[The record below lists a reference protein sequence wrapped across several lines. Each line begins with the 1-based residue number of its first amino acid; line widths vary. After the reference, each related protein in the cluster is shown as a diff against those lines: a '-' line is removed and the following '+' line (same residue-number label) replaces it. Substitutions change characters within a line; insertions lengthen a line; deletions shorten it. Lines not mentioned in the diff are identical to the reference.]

1 MERHNFNT
9 SLHTLHIKN
18 MVSNS
23 CIRVV
28 KESLHRTGF
37 IEVTRIELGEADVR
51 FDLQII
57 SLEFIDEL
65 LKKDGFELIHD
76 NSRRLVEKIKTA
88 VIQLVFYGS
97 NTNSLIRN
105 SDYLSD
111 KLGYPYQQISK
122 VFSEKTGTTL
132 EKYIILIKVEKIK
145 ELLSYDEMTLS
156 EIAFQ
161 MGYSSVQYLSNQFR
175 LVTGLTVSEYK
186 SQLRERKPLS
196 SLLD

>member
-28 KESLHRTGF
+28 KESLQRTGF
-37 IEVTRIELGEADVR
+37 IEVMRIELGEAEVR

-57 SLEFIDEL
+57 SLGFIDEL

-76 NSRRLVEKIKTA
+76 SSRRLLEKIKTA
-88 VIQLVFYGS
+88 VIQLVFYGN

-111 KLGYPYQQISK
+111 KLGYPYQQLSK
-122 VFSEKTGTTL
+122 VFSEKSGTTL

-156 EIAFQ
+156 EIAFR
-161 MGYSSVQYLSNQFR
+161 MGYSSVQYLSNQFKQ
-175 LVTGLTVSEYK
+175 VTGLTVSEYK
-186 SQLRERKPLS
+186 GQWRERRPLS